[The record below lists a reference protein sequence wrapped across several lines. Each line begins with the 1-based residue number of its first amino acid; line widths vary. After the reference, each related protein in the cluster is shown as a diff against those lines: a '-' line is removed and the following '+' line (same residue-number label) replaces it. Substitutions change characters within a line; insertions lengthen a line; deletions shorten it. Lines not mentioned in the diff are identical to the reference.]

1 MKNILFSGVS
11 CHQSFCKHLVH
22 QWNNVLIDAIIAH
35 LTWLLLVCRELA
47 VGRGST
53 APLSEMPKVLKTDSW
68 DGKDGQV
75 SEVEVP
81 I

>member
-1 MKNILFSGVS
+1 M
-11 CHQSFCKHLVH
+11 H
-22 QWNNVLIDAIIAH
+22 IDAIIAH

-75 SEVEVP
+75 REVVVP